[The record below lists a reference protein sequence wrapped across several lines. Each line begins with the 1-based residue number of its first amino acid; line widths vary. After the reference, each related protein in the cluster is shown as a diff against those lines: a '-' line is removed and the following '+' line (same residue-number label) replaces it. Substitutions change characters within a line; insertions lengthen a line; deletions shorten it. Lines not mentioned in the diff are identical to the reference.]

1 MKEKI
6 ITKKILKWYD
16 LNKRSLPWRKKVSL
30 TKKQYYTLISEFM
43 LQQTQVATVI
53 PFFNRFIKNLPSI
66 NSLAKVNE
74 KKLIKLWEGLGYYS
88 RARNLKKT
96 AQIIIKNFDGK
107 LPNNFEDL
115 LTLPGIGNYTANAI
129 LAIAFNKPYIPLDGN
144 IERVLKRYLYLKKE
158 KEIQKDNLLKKKL
171 YLELLQRSSDYAQAL
186 MELGALYVNQVIQYV
201 ISVQLEKN
209 VNLSKIKILDL
220 TKKLKKNKDK
230 YFILKVYKKN
240 QKYLLIK
247 NTKFNFLKN
256 LSIFPMEE
264 LSNPKNFDEN
274 LNFKMS
280 NMNMNIKIQYSKDN
294 QKFSSSYWIDRKKL
308 NSYMLPSF
316 TKKVVQYL
324 EKINEKNCII
334 GAGISGLFIANL
346 FKKIQIIKL
355 QFYEKKPEFNRFGR
369 RLWNSIIS

>member
-16 LNKRSLPWRKKVSL
+16 LNKRLLPWRKKVSL
-30 TKKQYYTLISEFM
+30 EKKQYYTLISEFM
-43 LQQTQVATVI
+43 LQQTQVTTVI

-74 KKLIKLWEGLGYYS
+74 EKLIKLWQGLGYYS
-88 RARNLKKT
+88 RAKNLKKT
-96 AQIIIKNFDGK
+96 AQAIIENFEGK
-107 LPNNFEDL
+107 LPNNLKDL
-115 LTLPGIGNYTANAI
+115 LTLPGVGNYTANAI

-144 IERVLKRYLYLKKE
+144 IERVLKRYLYLKKK
-158 KEIQKDNLLKKKL
+158 KEIQKDNLLQKKIIFGTSS
-171 YLELLQRSSDYAQAL
+171 RSSDYAQAL
-186 MELGALYVNQVIQYV
+186 MELGALICKPSNPRCD
-201 ISVQLEKN
+201 ECP
-209 VNLSKIKILDL
+209 IKINCKSFINKDFSL
-220 TKKLKKNKDK
+220 TKRIKKNKEK
-230 YFILKVYKKN
+230 YFILKVYKKD

-274 LNFKMS
+274 LNIKMS

-294 QKFSSSYWIDRKKL
+294 QKFSSYYWLDKKKL
-308 NSYMLPSF
+308 DSYMLPTF

-324 EKINEKNCII
+324 EKD
-334 GAGISGLFIANL
+334 
-346 FKKIQIIKL
+346 
-355 QFYEKKPEFNRFGR
+355 
-369 RLWNSIIS
+369 

>member
-30 TKKQYYTLISEFM
+30 EKKQYYTLISEFM
-43 LQQTQVATVI
+43 LQQTQVTTVI
-53 PFFNRFIKNLPSI
+53 PFFIRFIKNLPSI

-96 AQIIIKNFDGK
+96 AQFIIKNFGGK
-107 LPNNFEDL
+107 LPDKLEDL
-115 LTLPGIGNYTANAI
+115 LKLPGIGNYTANAI

-158 KEIQKDNLLKKKL
+158 KDIQKDNLLQKKIIFGTTS
-171 YLELLQRSSDYAQAL
+171 RSSDYAQAL
-186 MELGALYVNQVIQYV
+186 MELGALICKPSNPICNQCP
-201 ISVQLEKN
+201 
-209 VNLSKIKILDL
+209 IKTKCKSFRKKDFNL
-220 TKKLKKNKDK
+220 TKKIKKKRDK
-230 YFILKVYKKN
+230 YFILKVYKKD

-247 NTKFNFLKN
+247 NTKFKFLKN

-294 QKFSSSYWIDRKKL
+294 QKFSSSYWLDREKL
-308 NSYMLPSF
+308 DDYMLPSF

-324 EKINEKNCII
+324 EKN
-334 GAGISGLFIANL
+334 
-346 FKKIQIIKL
+346 
-355 QFYEKKPEFNRFGR
+355 
-369 RLWNSIIS
+369 